1 MNKERKRALGNPNPR
16 NPMQAFFFVRSLS
29 HKSLKT
35 APFRERCTAIRRAAY
50 ASMARSSSPRRAWR
64 RAVLSSLIPRRPR
77 PSPARLPPPRD
88 QHDDL
93 RRLIPGGEAIGD
105 LCKLLEET
113 IDYVSCL
120 RTQVQLMQ
128 EIADSVDD

>member
-1 MNKERKRALGNPNPR
+1 MNKERKRAFGKPNPR

-29 HKSLKT
+29 HRSLKT

-50 ASMARSSSPRRAWR
+50 TPS
-64 RAVLSSLIPRRPR
+64 IQPRRPALA
-77 PSPARLPPPRD
+77 SSD

-120 RTQVQLMQ
+120 KTQVQLMQ
-128 EIADSVDD
+128 EIADFCE